1 MLLEGLLQHYDPPID
16 ETNFDAK
23 PDKKLYNKFYFR
35 RLLQRY
41 KIINKRHYQEVLSS
55 SEELQECEIY
65 MNPSPLEGY
74 KKLVFM
80 HNFKEMKK
88 SFERLFVVSYRNRN
102 RIGIVCCF
110 LKTIALEVK

>member
-1 MLLEGLLQHYDPPID
+1 
-16 ETNFDAK
+16 
-23 PDKKLYNKFYFR
+23 
-35 RLLQRY
+35 
-41 KIINKRHYQEVLSS
+41 
-55 SEELQECEIY
+55 

-102 RIGIVCCF
+102 RVGIVCCF
-110 LKTIALEVK
+110 LKTIALEGK

>member
-23 PDKKLYNKFYFR
+23 IDKKLYNKFYFR

-55 SEELQECEIY
+55 SEELQECEI
-65 MNPSPLEGY
+65 
-74 KKLVFM
+74 
-80 HNFKEMKK
+80 
-88 SFERLFVVSYRNRN
+88 
-102 RIGIVCCF
+102 
-110 LKTIALEVK
+110 